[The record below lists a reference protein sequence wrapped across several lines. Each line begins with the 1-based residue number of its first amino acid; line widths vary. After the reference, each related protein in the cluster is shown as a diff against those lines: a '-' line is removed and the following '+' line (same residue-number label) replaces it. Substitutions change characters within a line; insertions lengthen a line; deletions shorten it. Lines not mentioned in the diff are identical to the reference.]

1 MKLPFDVKRVE
12 IVARPSML
20 RFLVDP
26 QLVFFADIHRP
37 FSYRDH
43 SPFFAGRGHSGEAT
57 SAVVGQGLSGRF
69 GDPRPESVSACCE
82 FVSTLIWVMGG
93 AFGKH
98 IALILRLPSL
108 PRRGGSGRLWAGD
121 GVVLSS

>member
-43 SPFFAGRGHSGEAT
+43 SPFFAGRGHSGVAAT
-57 SAVVGQGLSGRF
+57 ADVGDVRPGQF
-69 GDPRPESVSACCE
+69 GGSHLESVSAGCG
-82 FVSTLIWVMGG
+82 FVSILIWVMGG

-108 PRRGGSGRLWAGD
+108 RRRGGSGRLLGR
-121 GVVLSS
+121 